1 MPLSEPRPQDIHTE
15 DLRVLLAVH
24 RTGRLTSAA
33 ALLGIDHTTV
43 RRRLD
48 RLETTLQVRLLDR
61 GAESWELT
69 AVGRAVVEQA
79 GPLERLVEQ
88 VLGAASSTGF
98 APRGPVQVI
107 TPDGFSVAFASRAI
121 GRVRSEYPGITVDLV
136 TSTRPLSSRAAGF
149 DIAVSIGAPS
159 PLRISSSKLSDYSLH
174 LFASPEYL
182 DRHPAIEALD
192 DLGAH
197 ALVFYVDAL
206 LTVRDLDL
214 APLLSGMKQGFGS
227 TNVFAQVEATQSGAG
242 IGLLPDF
249 LAVRAPDLVRV
260 LPREV
265 SFELAFHMAA
275 RTSGTAN
282 DAVEIVRQA
291 LIRETRE
298 RASELMP
305 TIGAR

>member
-1 MPLSEPRPQDIHTE
+1 MTLSEPRPQDVHTE
-15 DLRVLLAVH
+15 DLRVLLAVY
-24 RTGRLTSAA
+24 RTGRMTSAA
-33 ALLGIDHTTV
+33 ALLGIDHTTA

-48 RLETTLQVRLLDR
+48 RLETTLKARLLDR
-61 GAESWELT
+61 GADSWELT

-88 VLGAASSTGF
+88 VLGAASSSGF
-98 APRGPVQVI
+98 APRGPVQVV

-121 GRVRSEYPGITVDLV
+121 GRVRTEYPGITVDLV

-149 DIAVSIGAPS
+149 DIAVSIGEPS
-159 PLRISSSKLSDYSLH
+159 PLRLRSTKLSDYSLH

-182 DRHPAIEALD
+182 ARHAPIRTLD
-192 DLGAH
+192 DLGSH

-214 APLLSGMKQGFGS
+214 APVLNGMKQGFGS
-227 TNVFAQVEATQSGAG
+227 TNVFAQLEATQSGAG

-249 LAVRAPDLVRV
+249 LAIRAPELVRV
-260 LPREV
+260 LPHEV
-265 SFELAFHMAA
+265 GFELDFHISA
-275 RTSGTAN
+275 RSSGTAA

-291 LIRETRE
+291 IVREVRD
-298 RASELMP
+298 RAAELMP
-305 TIGAR
+305 TIGEA